1 MSNTINTVVKR
12 IRAKRRGWV
21 FTPSDFLDIG
31 NRASIDQILSRL
43 TKKGMIRR
51 VGRGIYDFPKQHAV
65 LGTLSPDADSIAR
78 AVSAKDSSKVYPSG
92 AMAANM
98 LGLSTQVPAKPVYLT
113 NGANKSVTVGKQ
125 VITLRHAK
133 VPLLDNTPDIVNL
146 AFQAL
151 SYLGKRNVDDKVV
164 QRFAT
169 VLGDKDI
176 NYIYKSISHVPGWM
190 VDTIHK
196 IKQLHNGLIH
206 NATGAR

>member
-1 MSNTINTVVKR
+1 MNNTINTVVKR

-51 VGRGIYDFPKQHAV
+51 ISRGIYDFPKQHAV
-65 LGTLSPDADSIAR
+65 FGTLSPDADSIAR
-78 AVSAKDSSKVYPSG
+78 AVGAKDSNKVYPSG

-113 NGANKSVTVGKQ
+113 NGANKSITVGKQ
-125 VITLRHAK
+125 TITLRHAK
-133 VPLLDNTPDIVNL
+133 VPLFDSAPDVVNL

-151 SYLGKRNVDDKVV
+151 SYLGKRNIDDHVIQRFVTVLDDK
-164 QRFAT
+164 
-169 VLGDKDI
+169 DMH
-176 NYIYKSISHVPGWM
+176 YIYKLISHVPGWM
-190 VDTIHK
+190 ADTIHK
-196 IKQLHNGLIH
+196 IKQLHNGYIH
-206 NATGAR
+206 STN